1 MGVVGSR
8 GTVQERFDAKVT
20 MTDECWVWN
29 GAQCGQGG
37 YGQMW
42 AEGRNRRA
50 HHVALWLREGVW
62 PDDVVMHLC
71 DNPSCVRYEHL
82 RAGSQK
88 DNMADAVKKGRVG
101 KFADIH
107 CKHGHEYT
115 DANTI
120 LDRTRSGGVRRACR
134 TCRNMTKAL
143 SYKRRR
149 AAEVT

>member
-29 GAQCGQGG
+29 GAQSGQGG

-88 DNMADAVKKGRVG
+88 DNLADMAAKGRHRNSV
-101 KFADIH
+101 KTH
-107 CKHGHEYT
+107 CVHGHEFT
-115 DANTI
+115 AENTRI
-120 LDRTRSGGVRRACR
+120 TVEGWRACM
-134 TCRNMTKAL
+134 TCVREWSRAYM
-143 SYKRRR
+143 RRR
-149 AAEVT
+149 RGM